1 MGKIAFVF
9 SGQGAQ
15 YVGMGKDF
23 YDTVDSV
30 RNLYDT
36 CEALRSGTLEQS
48 FTGDPENL
56 KQTENT
62 QPCLYLADLAAALA
76 LKGNGITPDG
86 LAGFSLGEIP
96 ALALGGAY
104 SLEDGFK
111 IASLRGQAMAEAS
124 KGVNAS
130 MMAVVKIP
138 SEQAEE
144 LAKPYDKIFP
154 VNYNSPMQ
162 LVFSGDKEQLEA
174 FGADVK
180 AAKGR
185 GLMLK
190 VSGAFHSPYMTPAVK
205 PFGKAIENFEIS
217 LPEIPV
223 YANFTAAPY
232 EGDAKSLML
241 EQINHPV
248 QWTKLIR
255 RMAEDGFDTFIETG
269 VGTTLQKLISQI
281 LPDARV
287 YQVDSTESLQ
297 KTLEALK
304 S

>member
-15 YVGMGKDF
+15 YVGMGKAF
-23 YDTVDSV
+23 YDSIPAVK
-30 RNLYDT
+30 NLYDT
-36 CEALRSGTLEQS
+36 CESFRAGTLEQS

-62 QPCLYLADLAAALA
+62 QPCLYLADVAAALA
-76 LKGNGITPDG
+76 LKENGIQPDG
-86 LAGFSLGEIP
+86 FAGFSLGEIP

-111 IASLRGQAMAEAS
+111 IASIRGKAMAKAS
-124 KGVNAS
+124 EGVNAS

-190 VSGAFHSPYMTPAVK
+190 VSGAFHSPYMTPAVE
-205 PFGKAIENFEIS
+205 PFGEALKDFEIK
-217 LPEIPV
+217 LPELPV
-223 YANFTAAPY
+223 YANYTAAPY
-232 EGDAKSLML
+232 EGDPKALML
-241 EQINHPV
+241 EQVNHPV
-248 QWTKLIR
+248 QWTKLIL

-269 VGTTLQKLISQI
+269 VGTTLQKLIKQI
-281 LPDARV
+281 LPDAKA

-297 KTLEALK
+297 AVLEALK

>member
-15 YVGMGKDF
+15 YVGMGKEF
-23 YDTVDSV
+23 YDTIPAVK
-30 RNLYDT
+30 NLYDA
-36 CEALRSGTLEQS
+36 CEAIRPGTIEQS

-76 LKGNGITPDG
+76 LKENDIAPDG

-111 IASLRGQAMAEAS
+111 IASVRGKAMAEAS
-124 KGVNAS
+124 KGVEAS
-130 MMAVVKIP
+130 MMAVVRIP
-138 SEQAEE
+138 SEKAEE

-190 VSGAFHSPYMTPAVK
+190 VSGAFHSPYMTPAVE
-205 PFGKAIENFEIS
+205 PFRKALESFAVK

-223 YANFTAAPY
+223 YANYTASPY
-232 EGDAKSLML
+232 ENDPKALML
-241 EQINHPV
+241 EQVNHPV

-255 RMAEDGFDTFIETG
+255 RMADDGFDTFIETG
-269 VGTTLQKLISQI
+269 VGATLQKLITQI
-281 LPDARV
+281 LPDAKA
-287 YQVDSTESLQ
+287 YQIDSTESLQ
-297 KTLEALK
+297 TVLETLK